1 MQKPTKP
8 SSVDKILKFKFRL
21 AFVFWVLG
29 ITILSLTKLESDM
42 PSEVSFI
49 GFDKVVHVLFYFG
62 FTFLLSLGFMEYK
75 RVALSVKQLI
85 LIGILAASYGL
96 FIEYLQQELT
106 TSRQAEFY
114 DILANLTGTLFAV
127 LFLKYTSWYYRHL
140 N

>member
-1 MQKPTKP
+1 
-8 SSVDKILKFKFRL
+8 
-21 AFVFWVLG
+21 
-29 ITILSLTKLESDM
+29 
-42 PSEVSFI
+42 
-49 GFDKVVHVLFYFG
+49 
-62 FTFLLSLGFMEYK
+62 MEYK